1 MHADRPS
8 FFDALERG
16 EPGPAEAGERVLH
29 GVGVSQGIAIG
40 PVYLYAREAIDV
52 QRHDVPESDV
62 EHEVER
68 FLAAVV
74 SAERELEKIASIA
87 REKLGETSAGIFMA
101 QSLMLQDVAF
111 QGEVIDRIR
120 REHINA
126 GYVVKSAITESRQRM
141 ESSGSEYIR
150 ERANDLLD
158 VQDRIIRNLRRGKLI
173 SAIEPETVVV
183 AENLTAADV
192 ILFSRRNIRG
202 CATDFGG
209 PTSHVS
215 IMARALGVPA
225 VVSMHRL
232 SQEVEQGDRVV
243 LDGFNGRV
251 IVNPSRKTLRVYER
265 LRERYQRLLVEQR
278 AYIPLASETKDGLR
292 IALRANLEFK
302 EEIELVDEFGAEGI
316 GLFRTEFLFLMRG
329 TLSCTE
335 EEQYATYRDIVLAN
349 RGGPTTLRLL
359 DLGGDKMLPMAH
371 REHNPFLGWRGIRVL
386 LDKQEDL
393 LIPQLRAILR
403 ASAHGPVR
411 ILVPMITD
419 LSEVTRLKQLIA
431 GLKVALREEGHA
443 FDEAIPFG
451 IMVEVPAV
459 ALAAEQFAR
468 EVDFFSIGTN
478 DLTQYVLAVDR
489 GNDLVSGLYQS
500 LHPSVLLLIAKI
512 VEAAEQAGIPV
523 SVCGELAADP
533 RAIPVLVGL
542 GVHELSAAPI
552 FLPEIKR
559 VIRSMERQE
568 AVLLAQ
574 EMMQT
579 YEQKTRTRILL
590 GWLKDRDID
599 YFQFMRDDPD
609 GAADTGA
616 SSSHASLA

>member
-1 MHADRPS
+1 MDAGLPRVRESAD
-8 FFDALERG
+8 
-16 EPGPAEAGERVLH
+16 PANGERVLH
-29 GVGVSQGIAIG
+29 GMGVSQGIAIG
-40 PVYLYAREAIDV
+40 PVYLYTREALDV
-52 QRHDVPESDV
+52 QRRPLEPD
-62 EHEVER
+62 EVEQEIER
-68 FLAAVV
+68 FRAAVAN
-74 SAERELEKIASIA
+74 AERELEKIASVA

-101 QSLMLQDVAF
+101 QALMLQDVAF
-111 QGEVIDRIR
+111 QDEVIGRIR
-120 REHINA
+120 NEHINA
-126 GYVVKSAITESRQRM
+126 GYVVKAAISESRQRM
-141 ESSGSEYIR
+141 EASESEYIR

-158 VQDRIIRNLRRGKLI
+158 VQDRIVRNLRRGKLI
-173 SAIEPETVVV
+173 SAIEPETIVI

-225 VVSMHRL
+225 VVSMHRV
-232 SQEVEQGDRVV
+232 SRDVEQGDMVI

-251 IVNPSRKTLRVYER
+251 IVNPTPKTRQVYER
-265 LRERYQRLLVEQR
+265 LRERYQRLVKEQR
-278 AYIPLASETKDGLR
+278 AYIPLASETRDGVR
-292 IALRANLEFK
+292 ISLRANLEFK

-329 TLSCTE
+329 KLTCTE
-335 EEQYATYRDIVLAN
+335 DEQYETYRDIVLSN
-349 RGGPTTLRLL
+349 LNGPTTLRLL

-419 LSEVTRLKQLIA
+419 VAEVIEVKQIMA
-431 GLKVALREEGHA
+431 AVKEDLRHERVP
-443 FDEAIPFG
+443 FDEETPFG

-459 ALAAEQFAR
+459 ALTADHFAS

-489 GNDLVSGLYQS
+489 GNDLVSDLYQA
-500 LHPSVLLLIAKI
+500 LHPSVLLLIERI
-512 VEAAEQAGIPV
+512 VAAADKEGIPV

-533 RAIPVLVGL
+533 RAIPILVGL
-542 GVHELSAAPI
+542 GIREFSAAPI

-559 VIRSMERQE
+559 VIRSMERHE
-568 AVLLAQ
+568 AEQLAR
-574 EMMQT
+574 EVMHT
-579 YEQKTRTRILL
+579 YDQKTRSHILL
-590 GWLKDRDID
+590 NWLKARDID
-599 YFQFMRDDPD
+599 YFQFLRDETNGGSEPRVSPQD
-609 GAADTGA
+609 A
-616 SSSHASLA
+616 SHS